1 MPQEQ
6 DSRKPPRRPEF
17 DEICNGWGGDGADD
31 LEARLQLLVEF
42 WQKNFP
48 LTDAEHKVA
57 RAMTKRLG
65 ELGGV
70 DVPTFQ

>member
-1 MPQEQ
+1 MN
-6 DSRKPPRRPEF
+6 PPRRPEF
-17 DEICNGWGGDGADD
+17 DAICDGWGSDNLDD
-31 LEARLQLLVEF
+31 LMARTQLLSEF

-48 LTDAEHKVA
+48 LTSAEHKVA

-70 DVPTFQ
+70 EIPTFQ